1 MDNNFISFYHL
12 LKKDILLVIFVVSY
26 IISSGLSWFIP
37 TPTSPILG
45 FPFYISIYII
55 YISICKILNIN
66 YWIPEITKKIKINK
80 RILDKYY
87 IKKKTSYIFY
97 IYVIILVS
105 CVLIPIMDF
114 IPALLLFLLIL
125 FYYQNKKIL
134 MTCVL
139 IISTIFIIFFYY
151 ILFNIKFIANKLL
164 YLFKDYK
171 FYFILFILLWIFG
184 NIYYIKKNSRR
195 YKKYIKIENNS

>member
-1 MDNNFISFYHL
+1 
-12 LKKDILLVIFVVSY
+12 
-26 IISSGLSWFIP
+26 
-37 TPTSPILG
+37 
-45 FPFYISIYII
+45 
-55 YISICKILNIN
+55 
-66 YWIPEITKKIKINK
+66 
-80 RILDKYY
+80 
-87 IKKKTSYIFY
+87 
-97 IYVIILVS
+97 
-105 CVLIPIMDF
+105 
-114 IPALLLFLLIL
+114 
-125 FYYQNKKIL
+125 

>member
-12 LKKDILLVIFVVSY
+12 LKTDILLVIFVVSY

-66 YWIPEITKKIKINK
+66 YWIPEITKKIKIN
-80 RILDKYY
+80 RGILDKYY

-125 FYYQNKKIL
+125 FYYQNKRIL

-151 ILFNIKFIANKLL
+151 ILFNIRFIANKLL

-171 FYFILFILLWIFG
+171 FYFILFISLWIFG